1 MTTYTI
7 HPDVASMAFGAAVMA
22 SKDRV
27 FPELASV
34 RLVIDKGEIMAMATD
49 RYMLGVFGGKAEGAE
64 RLDVLIP
71 ATEALR
77 LAKAFHKLKGMA
89 AVTLTRED
97 DQEWLTVAYGTSS
110 ERIRLV
116 MGGFPKNVADLIA
129 SPKGAR
135 IDHAAINPTFLAKL
149 ADWHKIGAVKGDQS
163 GARYECWSNKGNTM
177 VRAMWQL
184 KHGRMAALFMGV
196 GGTTPDTEAEAD
208 LFVKGITAIS

>member
-1 MTTYTI
+1 MTTYTV

-49 RYMLGVFGGKAEGAE
+49 RYSLGVFGGKAEGAE

-71 ATEALR
+71 ATDALR
-77 LAKAFHKLKGMA
+77 LAKAFHKLKGVS

-110 ERIRLV
+110 ERILTV
-116 MGGFPKNVADLIA
+116 MADFPRCARLIA
-129 SPKGAR
+129 SPSGER
-135 IDHAAINPTFLAKL
+135 TDHAAINPAFLAKL
-149 ADWHKIGAVKGDQS
+149 VEWHKIGAVKGDQP
-163 GARYECWSNKGNTM
+163 GARYECWSHRGSTM

-184 KHGRMAALFMGV
+184 KHGRMAALFMGTN
-196 GGTTPDTEAEAD
+196 GTTPDTEAEAD